1 MYTQITIKKLVS
13 PLVLLLALAV
23 AGCNRAHN
31 DNVQNNGPDQLPMR
45 LQLPKDGSSEALR
58 IVQYAQDNITRKAQ
72 QSLLTKGP
80 YSGGREL
87 RIYDDNNELAQ
98 IVILY
103 SARAGQKE
111 QVGYVADFSDG
122 VYSTEKSFSQA
133 GTRVTEGQ
141 RLPDGTF
148 EQSTYQEDGKTL
160 FKHAIFGR
168 LMNDGQKLVWKVLG
182 DEVYREDGTVGA
194 VQQLMDDGSVFSQFY
209 DEHHYMTETL
219 YVGKDGKPKS
229 ETDFAKDGKTPVLRY
244 DFADKIAYYFD
255 DKGQVTFSRKWGWGD
270 TSQELTYYQNG
281 VPTFTQHWEV
291 NTVKSDMNATPAKTV
306 WYLSWVKQLRPD
318 MTVSWQVNFW
328 STTGQV
334 QSVDVPEKAPA
345 DAKYKAVPALPPPGS
360 TTPAKSWTP
369 SATPTGS
376 PAGAPGSAPSSS
388 ASTTVSATAP
398 AITPAT
404 PTTTV
409 PGTAGA
415 PPTVPSFFKPS
426 GAHQTYSYS
435 QKGYLTKVES
445 FLAGKWTADKTV
457 VHQESEHIRTRVNPG
472 LMKPLPPGV
481 RPSDKPKDPTPTNSA
496 PFDFEDMD

>member
-1 MYTQITIKKLVS
+1 MHKQMTIKKLVS

-31 DNVQNNGPDQLPMR
+31 DNVRSNGPDQLPMR

-58 IVQYAQDNITRKAQ
+58 IVQYAQDNVTRKAQ

-87 RIYDDNNELAQ
+87 RIYDDNNQLAQ

-103 SARAGQKE
+103 ASQSGQKE
-111 QVGYVADFSDG
+111 QVAYVASFSDG
-122 VYSTEKSFSQA
+122 IYATEKSFSRD

-148 EQSTYQEDGKTL
+148 EQSSYQEGGKML

-168 LMNDGQKLVWKVLG
+168 LMNDAQKLVWKVLG
-182 DEVYREDGTVGA
+182 DEVYRDDGTVGA

-209 DEHHYMTETL
+209 DEHHYMTESL
-219 YVGKDGKPKS
+219 YVGKDGKATS

-244 DFADKIAYYFD
+244 DFADRIAYYFD
-255 DKGQVTFSRKWGWGD
+255 EKGRVTFSRKWGYDD
-270 TSQELTYYQNG
+270 TSQELTYFKDG
-281 VPTFTQHWEV
+281 VPTFTQHWDV
-291 NTVKSDMNATPAKTV
+291 DTNKSDKNATPAKIV

-345 DAKYKAVPALPPPGS
+345 DAKYKPAPAISSAGS

-369 SATPTGS
+369 SINPTGS
-376 PAGAPGSAPSSS
+376 SAGTSGGAP
-388 ASTTVSATAP
+388 ASMASILALIA
-398 AITPAT
+398 
-404 PTTTV
+404 
-409 PGTAGA
+409 PGTFGA
-415 PPTVPSFFKPS
+415 PPAVSPYFTPS

-445 FLAGKWTADKTV
+445 FKAGKWTADKTD
-457 VHQESEHIRTRVNPG
+457 VHQESEHIRARVNPS

-481 RPSDKPKDPTPTNSA
+481 RPSDKPKDPTPTNGTS
-496 PFDFEDMD
+496 FDFSDDLD